1 MTQTQGVVAEE
12 VGAAAATVVAGNSGS
27 FHSAAPLPAPPG
39 LAAAP
44 LRSPATRR
52 GPTLECRRSSLATL
66 TQQLQLEVEEVVVEA
81 GAGAATEVAGSFG
94 LFSRLPRLALAF
106 LRSRA
111 THRGPMMGYGRNSL
125 ATLAQKQGVEAATLA
140 MLAPLRGAEVVTA
153 MLTLAALARP
163 AAFPHSL
170 LLLG

>member
-1 MTQTQGVVAEE
+1 MTQTQGVAAEE
-12 VGAAAATVVAGNSGS
+12 VGAAAATVVAGNFGS

-111 THRGPMMGYGRNSL
+111 THRARSRVARGTPAHLAVRPWKQRGSRSQGRRS
-125 ATLAQKQGVEAATLA
+125 
-140 MLAPLRGAEVVTA
+140 
-153 MLTLAALARP
+153 
-163 AAFPHSL
+163 
-170 LLLG
+170 

>member
-1 MTQTQGVVAEE
+1 
-12 VGAAAATVVAGNSGS
+12 
-27 FHSAAPLPAPPG
+27 
-39 LAAAP
+39 
-44 LRSPATRR
+44 
-52 GPTLECRRSSLATL
+52 L

-81 GAGAATEVAGSFG
+81 GAEAATEVAGSFG